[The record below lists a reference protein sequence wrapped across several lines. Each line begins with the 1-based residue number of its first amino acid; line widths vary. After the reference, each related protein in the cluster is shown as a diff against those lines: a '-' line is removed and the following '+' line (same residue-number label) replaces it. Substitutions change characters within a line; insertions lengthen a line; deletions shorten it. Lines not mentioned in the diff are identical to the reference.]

1 MGRRSSKSRGASADP
16 LTAILPFPGI
26 MGAPPAVPAPFES
39 NMMLRRLRLTTLVPC
54 VGVGVLLLPSKVTGL
69 LSALLLVAYFSY
81 PPGAHHLPGPPAS
94 HLVV

>member
-1 MGRRSSKSRGASADP
+1 
-16 LTAILPFPGI
+16 

-81 PPGAHHLPGPPAS
+81 PPGAHE
-94 HLVV
+94 